1 MILSFFIL
9 AAGLVLLVFAGDY
22 LVRGSVGLAENL
34 GISPLVIG
42 LTVVAFGTSAP
53 ELFISTQA
61 ALSGSP
67 GIAIGNVVGSN
78 VANVLLV
85 IGLPAL
91 IAPLAATEPG
101 LRRNMTVMLGVT
113 AVYFWM
119 SMNGIVGRL
128 EGLVLFAM
136 LAAYIGW
143 QIHMARARREPQDD
157 YHEEIGEAP
166 HDKYRIGL
174 SIVGGLIGLPVGA
187 QLTVLGASDIA
198 RAFGVSDEA
207 IGLTIVAVGTSLPEL
222 ATTLTAVLR
231 GSTAVAMGNVVG
243 SNLFNIMC
251 ILGITGMIVPLSVSD
266 RIIAIDNWVMAATTL
281 ILALLAYARMSA
293 GRIIGVVMVLA
304 YAAYTWSIFIS

>member
-1 MILSFFIL
+1 MILSFLIL
-9 AAGLVLLVFAGDY
+9 AAGLVMLVFAGDY
-22 LVRGSVGLAENL
+22 LVRGAVGLAENL

-78 VANVLLV
+78 IANVLLV

-101 LRRNMTVMLGVT
+101 LRRNMTAMIGVT
-113 AVYFWM
+113 AVYIWM
-119 SMNGIVGRL
+119 SMNGVLGRL
-128 EGLVLFAM
+128 EGVVLFAM
-136 LAAYIGW
+136 LAGYIAW
-143 QIHMARARREPQDD
+143 QIHTARTRKEPQDD

-174 SIVGGLIGLPVGA
+174 SILGGLIGLPIGA
-187 QLTVLGASDIA
+187 QLTVMGASDIA
-198 RAFGVSDEA
+198 SAFGVSDEA

-222 ATTLTAVLR
+222 ATTMTAVLR
-231 GSTAVAMGNVVG
+231 GSWAVAMGNVVG

-251 ILGITGMIVPLSVSD
+251 ILGITGMIVPLSVSE
-266 RIIAIDNWVMAATTL
+266 RIIAVDNWVMAATTL
-281 ILALLAYARMSA
+281 ILAALAYARLSA
-293 GRIIGVVMVLA
+293 GRAIGIAMVLA
-304 YAAYTWSIFIS
+304 YAAYTWSIFVT